1 VKLQQMIDQIKKHH
15 PELSSNEI
23 IIMLNDAQDE
33 FSSRT
38 LLLEEATQFSTIANQ
53 RYYGLKD
60 SILEIKSVDLTDE
73 DGNAKTIKRLQ
84 GRPNYRDLDNV

>member
-1 VKLQQMIDQIKKHH
+1 VKLQQMIDQVKKHH
-15 PELSSNEI
+15 PELSTNEI

-38 LLLEEATQFSTIANQ
+38 LLLEEATQFTTIANQ

-60 SILEIKSVDLTDE
+60 SILEVKSVDLTDE

-84 GRPNYRDLDNV
+84 GRPKYRDLDNV

>member
-1 VKLQQMIDQIKKHH
+1 MKLQQMIDQVKKHH
-15 PELSSNEI
+15 PELSTNEI

-38 LLLEEATQFSTIANQ
+38 LLLEEATQFTTVENQ

-60 SILEIKSVDLTDE
+60 SILEVKSVDLTDE
-73 DGNAKTIKRLQ
+73 DGNAQTIKRLQ
-84 GRPNYRDLDNV
+84 GRPKYRDLDNV

>member
-1 VKLQQMIDQIKKHH
+1 MIDQIKKHH
-15 PELSSNEI
+15 PELSTNEI

-38 LLLEEATQFSTIANQ
+38 LLLEEATQFTTVANQ

-60 SILEIKSVDLTDE
+60 SILEVKSVDLTDE

-84 GRPNYRDLDNV
+84 GRPKYRDLDNV